1 MSPTLNASLELVL
14 FWPSL
19 LCPLPVQGN
28 PSTGRQIPPHEQY
41 VVPAQAQPP
50 PPPPHGQADDVL
62 QSHCEHTHC
71 LTSYEQS
78 TGSLTGGG
86 GAALQYLS
94 ACPPQVDVTPGT
106 AAAQTR
112 QSPTLATLALAQRKA
127 KQPSHS
133 LLSTVSPRPAYE
145 RDTTIL
151 KPCCRAAH
159 RSSVT
164 ISARSSRS
172 CCSSKAE
179 IRGRR
184 GSGCSAAPA
193 RPAVCRSLSRCLPL
207 HHTGGSANHVAR
219 GGA

>member
-1 MSPTLNASLELVL
+1 MSPTLNASLKLVL

-50 PPPPHGQADDVL
+50 PPPPHGQAEDVL

-71 LTSYEQS
+71 LTSYAQS

-86 GAALQYLS
+86 GAAPQYLS

-127 KQPSHS
+127 KQPSQS
-133 LLSTVSPRPAYE
+133 EMTSRTTPLITRVAASQAPPATQGTNEQTTAAMAMRSILLGLY
-145 RDTTIL
+145 IL
-151 KPCCRAAH
+151 
-159 RSSVT
+159 
-164 ISARSSRS
+164 
-172 CCSSKAE
+172 
-179 IRGRR
+179 
-184 GSGCSAAPA
+184 
-193 RPAVCRSLSRCLPL
+193 L
-207 HHTGGSANHVAR
+207 
-219 GGA
+219 